1 MEIKSY
7 MTDFPFDFF
16 LIINNAKELGDILG
30 ATLMQF
36 IQEKWHFLANNF
48 AYVFI
53 YFLFYFFTNDNFN
66 LTLIQ

>member
-1 MEIKSY
+1 MEIKAY

-36 IQEKWHFLANNF
+36 IQEK
-48 AYVFI
+48 
-53 YFLFYFFTNDNFN
+53 
-66 LTLIQ
+66 